1 MSRLIIVGAG
11 DFGRELFGW
20 IELDSNMNKFE
31 NILFIDDNDEVLNP
45 YPYFK
50 QNYLGTLENFEKKH
64 DDIYLLGV
72 SDPSSKLQII
82 NLLKKHNITLST
94 YISEFALV
102 SKNTIIGPGT
112 IICPFVTVSIGAKL
126 GNYVTL
132 NRNSSVA
139 HDTRIGDFCSIMGFS
154 EIMGWGVVDSLVYVG
169 SHVSVLP
176 KVKIQEGAKIGA
188 GSVVIADVNS
198 GTTVFGNPA
207 KEIRR
212 N

>member
-20 IELDSNMNKFE
+20 IELDSNMNKYK
-31 NILFIDDNDEVLNP
+31 NIFFIDDNDKVLNP
-45 YPYFK
+45 YPHFK
-50 QNYLGTLENFEKKH
+50 QNYLGTLKNFKKR
-64 DDIYLLGV
+64 DDDTFLLGI
-72 SDPSSKLQII
+72 SDPSSKLKIV
-82 NLLKKHNITLST
+82 NLLKKLDIGLST
-94 YISEFALV
+94 YISKFALV
-102 SKNTIIGPGT
+102 SKNTIIGSGT

-126 GNYVTL
+126 GDYVTL

-139 HDTRIGDFCSIMGFS
+139 HDTKIGDFCSIMGFS
-154 EIMGWGVVDSLVYVG
+154 EIMGCSVVDSFVYVG

-188 GSVVIADVNS
+188 GSVVIANVNS
-198 GTTVFGNPA
+198 GTSVFGNPA

>member
-20 IELDSNMNKFE
+20 IELDSNMNKFD

-45 YPYFK
+45 YPYFQ
-50 QNYLGTLENFEKKH
+50 QNYLGTLENFEKKQ
-64 DDIYLLGV
+64 DDIFLLGI
-72 SDPSSKLQII
+72 SDPSSKLKIV
-82 NLLKKHNITLST
+82 NLLKMRNISLST
-94 YISEFALV
+94 YISKFALV

-139 HDTRIGDFCSIMGFS
+139 HDTEIGDFCSIMGFS
-154 EIMGWGVVDSLVYVG
+154 EIMGWSVVDSLVYVG

-188 GSVVIADVNS
+188 GSIVIADVNS

-207 KEIRR
+207 KKIKG